1 MGQTAD
7 NYRRIRESL
16 PPEVSL
22 VVAAKGRRLEEL
34 RDVVRAGAR
43 LLGEN
48 YVQEAERHYS
58 ELGDVARQVQWH
70 LIGHLQRNKV
80 SRALSLF
87 DRFQSVDSARLARA
101 ISERAVKPVPV
112 LIEIN
117 IAGESSKHGIPPEAA
132 QELVALAGGLAN
144 LRVEGLMTMEPYM
157 EDPEGARPYFR
168 RMRRLFE
175 EIKAADVENVEM
187 KTLSMGMS
195 NSYRVAIEEGAN
207 MVRVGTAIFGPR

>member
-175 EIKAADVENVEM
+175 EIKAAVENVEM